1 MKKAS
6 VTLEAF
12 ESPGPIVPSVLVGID
27 WADKEHAFAI
37 RTPEGKLHLG
47 SFKHS
52 PATIREWI
60 EAWNNR
66 YPNLAIE
73 ICIEAS
79 RGSLINALR
88 EFPYVKIY
96 PVNPKALANYRGAF
110 AHGGGKNDPVDA
122 RLILKFIE
130 QNREHLR
137 PLQQDSP
144 ETRELFGAPPLF
156 RLILNW
162 RFPMSE
168 SRILTRSLYE
178 SDRPPAIMGKFRV
191 DA

>member
-6 VTLEAF
+6 VTHEAF
-12 ESPGPIVPSVLVGID
+12 ESPAPIAPSVLVGID

-37 RTPEGKLHLG
+37 RTPDGKLHIG

-52 PATIREWI
+52 PAAIREWI

-96 PVNPKALANYRGAF
+96 PVNPKSLANYRGAF
-110 AHGGGKNDPVDA
+110 AHGGGKNDPDDA

-130 QNREHLR
+130 QNRGGNLR
-137 PLQQDSP
+137 DTTYFLGGWLRTGL
-144 ETRELFGAPPLF
+144 EIFMLG
-156 RLILNW
+156 
-162 RFPMSE
+162 
-168 SRILTRSLYE
+168 
-178 SDRPPAIMGKFRV
+178 
-191 DA
+191 

>member
-6 VTLEAF
+6 VTHEAF
-12 ESPGPIVPSVLVGID
+12 QSPAPIAPSVLVGID

-37 RTPEGKLHLG
+37 RNSDGKLHLG

-52 PATIREWI
+52 PAAIRESI

-88 EFPYVKIY
+88 EFP
-96 PVNPKALANYRGAF
+96 
-110 AHGGGKNDPVDA
+110 
-122 RLILKFIE
+122 
-130 QNREHLR
+130 
-137 PLQQDSP
+137 
-144 ETRELFGAPPLF
+144 
-156 RLILNW
+156 
-162 RFPMSE
+162 
-168 SRILTRSLYE
+168 
-178 SDRPPAIMGKFRV
+178 
-191 DA
+191 